1 MTENLKANVLG
12 TAKPLP
18 FKGLSKNNGKY
29 AHRLPDYAV
38 STLEASSEFES
49 LSIQKNVDL
58 STIELNTHPLEAG
71 AKSHRELADIFAKLK
86 PNQLVLTNLPID
98 LAST

>member
-1 MTENLKANVLG
+1 MTENLKVNVSV
-12 TAKPLP
+12 TVAPVP
-18 FKGLSKNNGKY
+18 FKAILKNKGKF

-58 STIELNTHPLEAG
+58 STMELNTHPLEAS
-71 AKSHRELADIFAKLK
+71 AKSHRDHADIFAKLK
-86 PNQLVLTNLPID
+86 PNQLVFTNLPLD
-98 LAST
+98 LAGT